1 MKDTGSIRFDDQVV
15 VVSGAGRG
23 LGRAF
28 SLALAERGAKLL
40 LLDNGCDSRG
50 QGNDPT
56 LVHEVAAL
64 IRNLDGEALPMC
76 VDVTDHQ
83 ALSEALAAG
92 IEHFGRINSVVAC
105 AGILI
110 PQQAPCDLDE
120 YRRMMEVNHF
130 GTVNLVHAAME
141 QLKANRGHIVVCSG
155 FSGLYGDRDLGG
167 YGASLMANRGFML
180 SVAQRMDEAGIRCNA
195 LCPSASTRMV
205 EKLYNTEQH
214 QKLQISAVVPA
225 LLYLLSRDAP
235 NGATLTAAAGQFTL
249 ARTVETHGIRLKPE
263 NLRPE
268 ELCLAWDELNSESVV
283 TPYPSFRERVRRLF
297 QR

>member
-15 VVSGAGRG
+15 VVTGAGRG

-28 SLALAERGAKLL
+28 SLALAERGARLL
-40 LLDNGCDSRG
+40 LLDNGCDGRG
-50 QGNDPT
+50 LGSDPT

-64 IRNLDGEALPMC
+64 IRNLDGAALPLC
-76 VDVTDHQ
+76 VDVTDY
-83 ALSEALAAG
+83 AALADALAQG
-92 IEHFGRINSVVAC
+92 VAHFGRINAVVAC

-141 QLKANRGHIVVCSG
+141 QLMANKGHIVVCSG

-167 YGASLMANRGFML
+167 YGASMMANRGFML

-205 EKLYNTEQH
+205 EKLYSTEQH
-214 QKLQISAVVPA
+214 HRLQISAVVPA
-225 LLYLLSRDAP
+225 LLYLLSREAP

-268 ELCLAWDELNSESVV
+268 ELCLAWDELDSESVV
-283 TPYPSFRERVRRLF
+283 TPYPSFRERIRRLF

>member
-1 MKDTGSIRFDDQVV
+1 MKETGSIRFDDQVIAV
-15 VVSGAGRG
+15 TGAGRG

-28 SLALAERGAKLL
+28 SLALAERGARLL
-40 LLDNGCDSRG
+40 LLDNGCDAQG
-50 QGNDPT
+50 QGCDDS
-56 LVHEVAAL
+56 LAQEVAGL
-64 IRNLDGEALPMC
+64 IRNLDGEALPLC
-76 VDVTDHQ
+76 VDVTDY
-83 ALSEALAAG
+83 SALADALATG
-92 IEHFGRINSVVAC
+92 VAHFGRINSVVAC

-110 PQQAPCDLDE
+110 PQQVRCDLGE

-141 QLKANRGHIVVCSG
+141 QLTEQQGHIVVCSG

-167 YGASLMANRGFML
+167 FGASMMANRGFML
-180 SVAQRMDEAGIRCNA
+180 SVAQRMEEAGIRCNA

-205 EKLYNTEQH
+205 DKLYSDEQR

-268 ELCLAWDELNSESVV
+268 ELCLAWDELDSESVV
-283 TPYPSFRERVRRLF
+283 TPYASFRERIRRLL